1 MDRVQVLRFQARQ
14 RLLFLLRQMID
25 VLQEDVAPALD
36 LEVVPRLLAPHLVDR
51 LVGELDDVEFV
62 ERDLGVRE
70 ALFDPRVLAVGDVD
84 HLAPR
89 HVDEQADV
97 VVAAPRRSLVGGD
110 APHLRQ
116 IKLLHRPPDVM
127 FDDAPQARVG
137 LAEQPRRIGDR
148 HCLGQRQHEGLKQ
161 QREARARASP
171 RRDDLMD
178 ATLRT
183 PHPRRARVQQRAM
196 LEEIQMPPS
205 LVFRVMDRAAPA
217 PALRAGE
224 PAPPR
229 KIHVQIEPTVHRV
242 ERAAR
247 HHPRRR
253 KTKGQLEKIGVL
265 HPPG

>member
-1 MDRVQVLRFQARQ
+1 
-14 RLLFLLRQMID
+14 
-25 VLQEDVAPALD
+25 
-36 LEVVPRLLAPHLVDR
+36 
-51 LVGELDDVEFV
+51 
-62 ERDLGVRE
+62 
-70 ALFDPRVLAVGDVD
+70 
-84 HLAPR
+84 
-89 HVDEQADV
+89 
-97 VVAAPRRSLVGGD
+97 
-110 APHLRQ
+110 
-116 IKLLHRPPDVM
+116 M
-127 FDDAPQARVG
+127 FDDAPQARVV

-265 HPPG
+265 HPLRLNPIPPERSPTRPQIPTYPLLSARSPKSCTFTTDRRSNTGSMQFLTAHVMLCFATSLNSGFTTSISS